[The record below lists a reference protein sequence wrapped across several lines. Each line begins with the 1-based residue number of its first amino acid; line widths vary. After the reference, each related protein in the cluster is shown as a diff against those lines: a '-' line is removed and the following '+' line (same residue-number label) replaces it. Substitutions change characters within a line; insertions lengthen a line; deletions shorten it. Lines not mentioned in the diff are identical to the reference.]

1 MWRYSWL
8 WCNNGDVFRFLQ
20 LIFNYT
26 ELFYYKKAGKVLF
39 SIICSLKWSVRWI
52 CAIVLL
58 LWGKQDCVYRA
69 VCPSACVNM
78 SQTHF
83 PDNNGPHYPQSWRE
97 GMSSPIR
104 AESTKSA
111 YFDCFSAFICCEWKQ
126 WSTDHLLSH
135 KKCAVWGLF
144 VCCVPHFCSLQLYR
158 LLSRGP

>member
-1 MWRYSWL
+1 MTFLDFCSLYSIIL
-8 WCNNGDVFRFLQ
+8 NSFTTKSRKSPV
-20 LIFNYT
+20 FNYM
-26 ELFYYKKAGKVLF
+26 FSKVECKMNLCHRIAF
-39 SIICSLKWSVRWI
+39 E
-52 CAIVLL
+52 
-58 LWGKQDCVYRA
+58 GKQDCVYRA

-135 KKCAVWGLF
+135 KKCAVWGLVV
-144 VCCVPHFCSLQLYR
+144 VCSSFL
-158 LLSRGP
+158 